1 MFAEELKIRRIRT
14 IKSTDMK
21 KEKLFGK
28 NEEKRF
34 RVDEE
39 QGLLTN
45 YRIIVDNETGVNYLF
60 VACGEAGGIT
70 PLLDKD
76 GKPIVTPV
84 YLD

>member
-1 MFAEELKIRRIRT
+1 MFAEDLKIRRIGT

>member
-1 MFAEELKIRRIRT
+1 MFAEDLKIRRIRT

>member
-1 MFAEELKIRRIRT
+1 
-14 IKSTDMK
+14 MK

-60 VACGEAGGIT
+60 VASGEAGGIT

>member
-1 MFAEELKIRRIRT
+1 
-14 IKSTDMK
+14 MK

>member
-1 MFAEELKIRRIRT
+1 
-14 IKSTDMK
+14 MK
-21 KEKLFGK
+21 KEKLFGR

-39 QGLLTN
+39 QGVLTN

-60 VACGEAGGIT
+60 VSCGEAGGLT

-76 GKPIVTPV
+76 GKPVVTPTH
-84 YLD
+84 LD

>member
-1 MFAEELKIRRIRT
+1 VADLQICRIIT

-34 RVDEE
+34 RVDES
-39 QGLLTN
+39 QGVLTN

-60 VACGEAGGIT
+60 VAYGEAGGIT

>member
-1 MFAEELKIRRIRT
+1 MFAEDLKNRRIRT